1 MENTISNE
9 EKKPIVTKYPCMI
22 WSAVRQGKAVSCSED
37 LNCPSESDTRNAP
50 LEMHSGY
57 SVFRIAIA
65 KSDGSLTANI
75 PARDVPYILE
85 EYRFQRDLLRKREMQ
100 EGTQSGRCKEPAYSV
115 AIPDRNC
122 GNRPAAEVLQQPNG
136 EQLLNNARKY
146 LESNLSKYPKNQRV
160 IDAID
165 QTIALKNS
173 GKLLKVSQMRFPPVY
188 HRDFKPKKNHK
199 NQLGYS
205 LIYFID
211 ISAHPGEESPWI
223 ITVSNCYSPLKE
235 DGIPNMEK
243 AVDYKKYSF
252 QITQEEMDLLI
263 YRMKA
268 TMELFER
275 SMFVSQYKTAQKY
288 KWTADNLN
296 PDGTRKNAG

>member
-1 MENTISNE
+1 MANTKSDE
-9 EKKPIVTKYPCMI
+9 EKKPIVTKYPRMI

-37 LNCPSESDTRNAP
+37 LNCPSETDTRNSP

-85 EYRFQRDLLRKREMQ
+85 EYRFQRDLLRKCEIQ
-100 EGTQSGRCKEPAYSV
+100 EGTRSGRYKEPAYSV
-115 AIPDRNC
+115 VIPDRNC

-136 EQLLNNARKY
+136 EQLLQNARKY
-146 LESNLSKYPKNQRV
+146 LENNLSKYPKNQTV

-165 QTIALKNS
+165 QAIALKNG
-173 GKLLKVSQMRFPPVY
+173 GKLMKVSQMKFPPVY

-223 ITVSNCYSPLKE
+223 ITVSNCYAPLKE

-243 AVDYKKYSF
+243 AVDHKKYSF